1 MTILTDIT
9 PQQSVRARS
18 HLGACGVAWMSI
30 GFFSV
35 LMIAGVVN
43 VWLAVSGVIPLWA
56 GCVISI
62 VVLYYLEHINHE
74 AVHGNISGAD
84 TQWRWLNELIGHVG
98 NFWMFLPL
106 PAFRAVH
113 FAHHR
118 STNHPEL
125 DCDMWFARKTRLG
138 VAVRCSTLL
147 LGYEITLQRL
157 AKLGLVEKGAMT
169 TIYATRA
176 LWLAIIGAAIYFGYG
191 TEVLML
197 WVLPALL
204 AMPVLAFLFAFIVH
218 HPHSSKERYQASN
231 VFVSDNKFVHN
242 IMTAIFL
249 FQNYHLVHHLHP
261 RLPFYR
267 YGEAFRELRP
277 QLERK
282 NANITQV

>member
-1 MTILTDIT
+1 MTIVTDIS
-9 PQQSVRARS
+9 PQPVRTRS
-18 HLGACGVAWMSI
+18 HLGAGSVAWPTI
-30 GFFSV
+30 GFFFA
-35 LMIAGVVN
+35 LMIAGAVN
-43 VWLAVSGVIPLWA
+43 VWLAVSGAIPLWA
-56 GCVISI
+56 GGAVSLII
-62 VVLYYLEHINHE
+62 LYYLEHINHE

-84 TQWRWLNELIGHVG
+84 NEWRWLNELIGHVG

-138 VAVRCSTLL
+138 VLASCSTLL
-147 LGYEITLQRL
+147 LGYEIRLQRL
-157 AKLGLVEKGAMT
+157 AKMGLVEKGAMT
-169 TIYATRA
+169 KIYATRA
-176 LWLAIIGAAIYFGYG
+176 LWLAMLGAAFYFGYG
-191 TEVLML
+191 TEAMML
-197 WVLPALL
+197 WVLPSLL

-218 HPHSSKERYQASN
+218 HPHDSKELYQASN
-231 VFVSDNKFVHN
+231 VFVSDNKIVHN
-242 IMTAIFL
+242 VMTAIFL

-277 QLERK
+277 QLESK
-282 NANITQV
+282 DAPIVHV